1 MRMATIRVARA
12 FTLTLDPKPLGESK
26 DMAGRPVTI
35 YQGEPDKL
43 TFMPGEHE
51 VEDAVA
57 EHWFVRPHLEGA
69 VEETPQFVLYQQ
81 GAAQAAQWARQGAQ
95 MGVQQ
100 TIGQPPETAIPDP
113 ALPMEQRKQAAEDY
127 AAPQQKEVP
136 EVASRSGTVP
146 EGSHYFAGK
155 AQEDKPLPGHE
166 PQAPGV
172 SFLGGAPTP
181 HQPAPKR
188 KG

>member
-26 DMAGRPVTI
+26 DEAGRPVTI

-51 VEDAVA
+51 VPDDVA
-57 EHWFVRPHLEGA
+57 AHWFVQAHLEGA
-69 VEETPQFVLYQQ
+69 VQDNPQFAPYQQ
-81 GAAQAAQWARQGAQ
+81 GAALAAQWARQGAQ

-100 TIGQPPETAIPDP
+100 TIGQPPETAIPDV
-113 ALPMEQRKQAAEDY
+113 ALPMEERKQAAEDY
-127 AAPQQKEVP
+127 AARQQKEVP

-172 SFLGGAPTP
+172 SFLGSAPTP
-181 HQPAPKR
+181 NAPPKR